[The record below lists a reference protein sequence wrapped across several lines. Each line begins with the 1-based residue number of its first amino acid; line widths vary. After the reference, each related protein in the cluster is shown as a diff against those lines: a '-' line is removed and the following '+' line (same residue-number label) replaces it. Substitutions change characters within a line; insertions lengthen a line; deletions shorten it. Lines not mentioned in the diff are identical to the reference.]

1 MPLSIQEKMS
11 ALWVCLRT
19 GQGWNTHEDISDK
32 QMDLRPPDG
41 MRGPGVC
48 VCGEQR
54 REVRGLSYE
63 KIQKKFLGELDLGV
77 VVQSLSCVRL
87 FATPWT
93 TAHQAS
99 LSFTVSQ
106 SLLKLMTIESVMP
119 SNHLILCCP
128 FLPLPSIFPN
138 IRVNESKALLKNP
151 TFQRNIQMVGC
162 SEHVR
167 TGG

>member
-1 MPLSIQEKMS
+1 MESGG
-11 ALWVCLRT
+11 R
-19 GQGWNTHEDISDK
+19 WNEELLQMGIVSFWGDK
-32 QMDLRPPDG
+32 N
-41 MRGPGVC
+41 
-48 VCGEQR
+48 
-54 REVRGLSYE
+54 GLKS
-63 KIQKKFLGELDLGV
+63 V
-77 VVQSLSCVRL
+77 VWTVVQPLSCVRL

-119 SNHLILCCP
+119 SNHLILCRP
-128 FLPLPSIFPN
+128 FLPLPLIFPN

-151 TFQRNIQMVGC
+151 TFQRNIQMVRC

-167 TGG
+167 TGGWIFTNQTHHVAGIQIKQLNIYQHASVRTLFKSCCFSQGKH